1 MILQKSFLYAD
12 LMLKKDYL
20 LLKKNQYFCGNYN
33 FFPGF
38 IAKRKVQ
45 KNNIYILLMNRALN
59 VKKDAEWCNQPW

>member
-33 FFPGF
+33 FDMLTESS
-38 IAKRKVQ
+38 

-59 VKKDAEWCNQPW
+59 VKKDAE